1 MFNPSLANKFG
12 DTLSTM
18 STTSVSICPGNR
30 QSSLLTSPGIAR
42 PPYISSRFIL
52 GGNEKGWWE
61 LKPSGDEDAGRTMVA
76 ISQANRVPNE
86 QGKGASF
93 TITGRTLISTSINLR
108 MSRGAPLGGDKGRG
122 RLEWNTERIHLLTTS
137 VSRESRRM

>member
-1 MFNPSLANKFG
+1 MF
-12 DTLSTM
+12 
-18 STTSVSICPGNR
+18 TTSVSICHGNR

-61 LKPSGDEDAGRTMVA
+61 LKPSRDEDAGRTMVA

-93 TITGRTLISTSINLR
+93 TITGRTLISAQHQSPYEPGRPTL
-108 MSRGAPLGGDKGRG
+108 GDKGRG
-122 RLEWNTERIHLLTTS
+122 AIGMEYRKDSLTHNKCF
-137 VSRESRRM
+137 EGSRRIEKKFMSKGSGKNVVSV